1 MENTGS
7 PPVGTPI
14 EPAQPGGGVTPA
26 GQVAPAGQAIPSGV
40 RGTPSGESDEPA
52 GTEGAIGTSIVGSG
66 IADLQGLAAPLVK
79 EFRHGPDGEAG
90 GDREEEELAERA
102 RRKPGRGVGEPA
114 FGALG
119 VGKLG
124 GGDRGRLPR
133 LELAVAGHHAPPRSR
148 RANAPTVPQRWQ
160 RGTWATEK
168 R

>member
-14 EPAQPGGGVTPA
+14 EPAQPGGGGTPA
-26 GQVAPAGQAIPSGV
+26 GQVAPAGQAMPSGV
-40 RGTPSGESDEPA
+40 RGTPSGESDQPE

-102 RRKPGRGVGEPA
+102 RRESAR
-114 FGALG
+114 GALG
-119 VGKLG
+119 VGEL
-124 GGDRGRLPR
+124 GGDRGRRPGVELPEGAAAP
-133 LELAVAGHHAPPRSR
+133 ELAVARHHAPPRSR

-160 RGTWATEK
+160 RRASA
-168 R
+168 RL